1 MPNKNI
7 PRRVVVKFRDAV
19 NLPYEDGAERHVV
32 RLGVGPWTELAQ
44 RFQGVRLNRLFTV
57 ISPERIGQLVSR
69 ATDRDRHYRAP
80 NLLSF
85 FVIDTPAGVD
95 PKALAA
101 ALREWPQI
109 EEADRK
115 STRLNSSHL
124 PYTTLFRSSWRSG
137 SRVSA
142 SIASSR

>member
-1 MPNKNI
+1 MPNGDI
-7 PRRVVVKFRDAV
+7 RRRVVVKFRDAV

-44 RFQGVRLNRLFTV
+44 RYQGVRLNRLFTV

-69 ATDRDRHYRAP
+69 ASDRERHYSAP

-85 FVIDTPAGVD
+85 FVIDAPGGVD

-101 ALREWPQI
+101 ALRAWPQI
-109 EEADRK
+109 EEAYIDP
-115 STRLNSSHL
+115 LDSSPAL
-124 PYTTLFRSSWRSG
+124 TGRNPS
-137 SRVSA
+137 
-142 SIASSR
+142 